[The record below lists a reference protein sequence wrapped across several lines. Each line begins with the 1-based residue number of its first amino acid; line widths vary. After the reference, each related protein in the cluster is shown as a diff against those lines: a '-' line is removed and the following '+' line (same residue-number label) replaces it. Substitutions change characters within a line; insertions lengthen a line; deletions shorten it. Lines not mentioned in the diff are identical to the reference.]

1 MLTADER
8 AQALADMDQ
17 LVHAFYAR
25 AVRVHVHPF
34 VEFAGVM
41 RAYVNSCERAHADGI
56 DFSECNAHT
65 GHALPMESFEVRYL
79 NEKLN
84 CIFGGRI
91 TAEPAT
97 EAATR
102 TAS

>member
-8 AQALADMDQ
+8 TQALAGMDQ
-17 LVHAFYAR
+17 LVNNFYAH
-25 AVRVHVHPF
+25 AVRMRVHPF
-34 VEFAGVM
+34 IEFAGVM

-56 DFSECNAHT
+56 DFSECNAHA
-65 GHALPMESFEVRYL
+65 GSELPMESFEVDYL

-91 TAEPAT
+91 AAQTSAEALPKVRA
-97 EAATR
+97 
-102 TAS
+102 